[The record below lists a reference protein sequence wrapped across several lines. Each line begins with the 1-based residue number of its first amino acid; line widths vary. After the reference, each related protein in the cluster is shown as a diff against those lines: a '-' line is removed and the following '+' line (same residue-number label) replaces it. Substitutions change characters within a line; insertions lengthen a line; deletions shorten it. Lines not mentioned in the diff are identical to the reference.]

1 MPKPRPRSVPGPPA
15 TATETGRSG
24 GPCNCAAGS
33 RLTTA
38 MVDLDAVRQACE
50 PIARWW
56 QTTQTSGRADPDTL
70 ARAVRRARL
79 LGPVP
84 GPLGAALAYILAGC
98 PDLDYPKVHA
108 AFSRV
113 ASAAAATDRP
123 TLRELAQPPADPVPV
138 AVQLSLA
145 GIPADTTHKRRA
157 SRR

>member
-1 MPKPRPRSVPGPPA
+1 M
-15 TATETGRSG
+15 
-24 GPCNCAAGS
+24 
-33 RLTTA
+33 TTR
-38 MVDLDAVRQACE
+38 VDLDAVRQACK

-56 QTTQTSGRADPDTL
+56 QTTQTTGRADPDTL

-84 GPLGAALAYILAGC
+84 GPLGAALAYILDGC

-113 ASAAAATDRP
+113 ASAAAATDNA
-123 TLRELAQPPADPVPV
+123 TLNELARPADPVPV
-138 AVQLSLA
+138 HLSLA
-145 GIPADTTHKRRA
+145 GIPAADTTHKRR

>member
-1 MPKPRPRSVPGPPA
+1 
-15 TATETGRSG
+15 
-24 GPCNCAAGS
+24 
-33 RLTTA
+33 
-38 MVDLDAVRQACE
+38 MVDLDALRQACE

-84 GPLGAALAYILAGC
+84 GPLGAALAYILDGC

-113 ASAAAATDRP
+113 ASAATAGDRP
-123 TLRELAQPPADPVPV
+123 TLAELARPPDPVP
-138 AVQLSLA
+138 VQLSLA
-145 GIPADTTHKRRA
+145 GIPAADTRHQRRA

>member
-1 MPKPRPRSVPGPPA
+1 M
-15 TATETGRSG
+15 
-24 GPCNCAAGS
+24 
-33 RLTTA
+33 TTV
-38 MVDLDAVRQACE
+38 VDLDALRQACE

-56 QTTQTSGRADPDTL
+56 QTTQTTGRADPDTL

-84 GPLGAALAYILAGC
+84 GPLGAALAYILDGC

-113 ASAAAATDRP
+113 ASAAAIDPAS
-123 TLRELAQPPADPVPV
+123 LNELAQSPADPV

-145 GIPADTTHKRRA
+145 GIPAADTTHKRKA